1 MNWLCQN
8 YNKQKRGGV
17 IIRLARAAQMMV
29 GAVAPAVIS
38 EFYRRAIRRL
48 GVLRA
53 SGTRTV
59 AFGLLFAVAPF
70 VFAVPTYAAD
80 DSTVSVTVDQNA
92 ALQPA
97 GNLYKATAN
106 VTVKTSK
113 SFGFNLT
120 MQADTSDLIHA
131 TDPTHKISAMPSV
144 SPADLNANQWGY
156 ALAPQATQFRKVPAV
171 SDPAAVIAD
180 VTKAKPAGCA
190 NPDDCTKQVTFAA
203 NVDPA
208 KLASGKYYSTI
219 TYTATAK
226 TPPHAQVVDPTVC
239 RSGDPKNDCQVDLD
253 ANMIPV
259 KYTGD
264 VNHAEW
270 TSLANREDAAH
281 QGEWYN
287 YNQKQWANAV
297 TVKPEAL
304 SKYRGQNKVVDQA
317 DILGYW
323 VYIPRYAYEVMRRDG
338 TDKPVPAQNFLIRFE
353 KTTTPKRVPAACP
366 EQGKDYRTECYLDR
380 DYINGKPSAQGT
392 WATHPAFTFGTKEL
406 NGIWFAKFETTGSV
420 QQPTVLPNEKHISSY
435 TKGVKDR
442 VTIRAFYEIAKSL
455 GVKDQANTAGMKL
468 DGVTL
473 NNNNLSRYSSHLVNN
488 TDWGAATYLSA
499 SDYGAG
505 YNGVQT
511 NGDIV
516 KIRQNA
522 DENGYFGNITGC
534 GPEANG
540 SKKRYDGN
548 RGKKVDGKTT
558 YPPVALGTQ
567 SACNINGTQYA
578 YNGALGQ
585 LASTTNNPTGI
596 YDMSGGGN
604 ERVAAAY
611 NKNTQQMTDNDYI
624 KIFDKTG
631 GQYFGNST
639 VTNTKPPYT
648 NLYNFMGFM
657 HCTWVSCGGQALHE
671 THIDGKVE
679 VSNDA
684 RQYTADNG
692 KQWLKQSGGLVSVWY
707 FDVDNNSARYEGTSP
722 WFSRGGDFNYRSN
735 AGLFSANS
743 DNGRI
748 GSGVVGIDAFRVALA
763 PVLQD

>member
-17 IIRLARAAQMMV
+17 IISLTR
-29 GAVAPAVIS
+29 GAV
-38 EFYRRAIRRL
+38 
-48 GVLRA
+48 
-53 SGTRTV
+53 
-59 AFGLLFAVAPF
+59 FGLLFAVAPF

-144 SPADLNANQWGY
+144 NPAELNSNQWGY
-156 ALAPQATQFRKVPAV
+156 ALAPQATQFRKVPAAG
-171 SDPAAVIAD
+171 DPAAVVAD

-203 NVDPA
+203 HVDPA

-264 VNHAEW
+264 INHAEW

-338 TDKPVPAQNFLIRFE
+338 TDKPVPAQNFLISFE

-380 DYINGKPSAQGT
+380 DYIKGRPSAQGT

-406 NGIWFAKFETTGSV
+406 NGIWFAKFEATGSV
-420 QQPTVLPNEKHISSY
+420 QQPTVLPNEKHINSN
-435 TKGVKDR
+435 TNGVGKIE
-442 VTIRAFYEIAKSL
+442 IRAFYEIAKSL
-455 GVKDQANTAGMKL
+455 GVKDLANTAGMAL
-468 DGVTL
+468 AGVTS
-473 NNNNLSRYSSHLVNN
+473 NNNNLARYSSHLVNN
-488 TDWGAATYLSA
+488 TDWGAVTYLSA
-499 SDYGAG
+499 SNYGAG
-505 YNGVQT
+505 YNGVQI
-511 NGDIV
+511 NGNYVRINDNDI
-516 KIRQNA
+516 KYY
-522 DENGYFGNITGC
+522 GSITGC
-534 GPEANG
+534 GPAADG
-540 SKKRYDGN
+540 SKKKYYGN
-548 RGKKVDGKTT
+548 RVKVDGKIKDVSVT
-558 YPPVALGTQ
+558 LGTQ
-567 SACNINGTQYA
+567 SACNVNNIQYA
-578 YNGALGQ
+578 YNGTLGQ

-611 NKNTQQMTDNDYI
+611 NESTQQMIEREYI
-624 KIFDKTG
+624 G
-631 GQYFGNST
+631 GNGKVAIYSA
-639 VTNTKPPYT
+639 NTKPPYT

-657 HCTWVSCGGQALHE
+657 HCTWASCGGQALHE
-671 THIDGKVE
+671 THIDGE
-679 VSNDA
+679 VIEVKDDA
-684 RQYTADNG
+684 RHHTTDNG
-692 KQWLKQSGGLVSVWY
+692 QQWLKQRGGFVETAYYSMGGVQA
-707 FDVDNNSARYEGTSP
+707 NHSAF
-722 WFSRGGDFNYRSN
+722 WFYRGGDYHHGSS
-735 AGLFSANS
+735 AGLFYAN
-743 DNGRI
+743 DGAG
-748 GSGVVGIDAFRVALA
+748 GSYGAFRVALV
-763 PVLQD
+763 PVAQD

>member
-1 MNWLCQN
+1 MPKLQ
-8 YNKQKRGGV
+8 QTEAGGV
-17 IIRLARAAQMMV
+17 IIRLIRAAQMMV

-53 SGTRTV
+53 SGARTV

-92 ALQPA
+92 VLQPA
-97 GNLYKATAN
+97 DNLYKATAN

-156 ALAPQATQFRKVPAV
+156 ALAPQATQFRKVPAAG
-171 SDPAAVIAD
+171 DPAAVVAD

-264 VNHAEW
+264 INHAEW

-338 TDKPVPAQNFLIRFE
+338 TDKPVPAQNFLISFE

-380 DYINGKPSAQGT
+380 DYIKGKPSAQGT
-392 WATHPAFTFGTKEL
+392 WATHPAFTFGKKEL
-406 NGIWFAKFETTGSV
+406 NGIWFAKFETTGEV
-420 QQPTVLPNEKHISSY
+420 NQPTVLPNEKHIDSY
-435 TKGVKDR
+435 YTEGVKDQ

-455 GVKDQANTAGMKL
+455 GVNDPANTAGMAL
-468 DGVTL
+468 AGVTS

-499 SDYGAG
+499 SNYGAG
-505 YNGVQT
+505 YGGVQI
-511 NGDIV
+511 NGDYVRIG
-516 KIRQNA
+516 KDT
-522 DENGYFGNITGC
+522 DEYKYRGSITGC
-534 GPEANG
+534 GPAANG
-540 SKKRYDGN
+540 SKKGYDGN
-548 RGKKVDGKTT
+548 KVKVYGKKKVK
-558 YPPVALGTQ
+558 YEFPPVALGTQ

-578 YNGALGQ
+578 YNGTLGQ

-604 ERVAAAY
+604 AYIAAAY
-611 NKNTQQMTDNDYI
+611 NENTQQMTEQDYAKFRGDDI
-624 KIFDKTG
+624 AI
-631 GQYFGNST
+631 YSVN
-639 VTNTKPPYT
+639 TNPPYT

-657 HCTWVSCGGQALHE
+657 HCTWASCGGQALHE
-671 THIDGKVE
+671 VHIDGKVSE
-679 VSNDA
+679 I
-684 RQYTADNG
+684 RGTHYTADDG
-692 KQWLKQSGGLVSVWY
+692 PQWLKQGGGFVNIYHIGSY
-707 FDVDNNSARYEGTSP
+707 YRFSYP
-722 WFSRGGDFNYRSN
+722 WFSRGGRYSN
-735 AGLFSANS
+735 GSGAELFST
-743 DNGRI
+743 
-748 GSGVVGIDAFRVALA
+748 SGGNDIHAFRVALVSA
-763 PVLQD
+763 LQD

>member
-1 MNWLCQN
+1 
-8 YNKQKRGGV
+8 
-17 IIRLARAAQMMV
+17 MMV

-53 SGTRTV
+53 SGARTV

-92 ALQPA
+92 VLQPA
-97 GNLYKATAN
+97 DNLYKATAN

-156 ALAPQATQFRKVPAV
+156 ALAPQATQFRKVPAAG
-171 SDPAAVIAD
+171 DPAAVVAD

-264 VNHAEW
+264 INHAEW

-281 QGEWYN
+281 QGEWYDYKDN
-287 YNQKQWANAV
+287 SKKDTKWANAV
-297 TVKPEAL
+297 TVKPETL
-304 SKYRGQNKVVDQA
+304 GKYRGQNKVVDQA

-380 DYINGKPSAQGT
+380 DYIKGKPSAQGT
-392 WATHPAFTFGTKEL
+392 WATHPAFTFGTKKLNGRDVPKEL

-420 QQPTVLPNEKHISSY
+420 QQPTVLPNEKHINDN
-435 TKGVKDR
+435 TNGVGKIE
-442 VTIRAFYEIAKSL
+442 IRAFYEIAKSL
-455 GVKDQANTAGMKL
+455 GVKDQANTAGMTL
-468 DGVTL
+468 AGVTP

-499 SDYGAG
+499 SNYGAG
-505 YNGVQT
+505 YNGVQI
-511 NGDIV
+511 NGDDV
-516 KIRQNA
+516 KIKQDNETKYR
-522 DENGYFGNITGC
+522 GSITGC
-534 GPEANG
+534 GPAANG

-548 RGKKVDGKTT
+548 RVKVDGKTKVVS
-558 YPPVALGTQ
+558 VALGAQ
-567 SACNINGTQYA
+567 SACNANNIQYA
-578 YNGALGQ
+578 YNGTLGQ

-611 NKNTQQMTDNDYI
+611 NENTQQMTEQDYA
-624 KIFDKTG
+624 KLNGEG
-631 GQYFGNST
+631 GAIYG
-639 VTNTKPPYT
+639 VNTKPPYT

-657 HCTWVSCGGQALHE
+657 YCTWVSCGGQALHE
-671 THIDGKVE
+671 VHIDGKVSK
-679 VSNDA
+679 VGHT
-684 RQYTADNG
+684 YTKDDG
-692 KQWLKQSGGLVSVWY
+692 RQWLKQYGEFVIIDYTDTDSGN
-707 FDVDNNSARYEGTSP
+707 FDYRRTNP
-722 WFSRGGDFNYRSN
+722 WFSRGGGTSSPIVLS
-735 AGLFSANS
+735 AGLFYTGLTNS
-743 DNGRI
+743 SVVNG
-748 GSGVVGIDAFRVALA
+748 SAFRVALVPA
-763 PVLQD
+763 LQD

>member
-8 YNKQKRGGV
+8 YNKMKRGGV
-17 IIRLARAAQMMV
+17 IIRLARATQMMV
-29 GAVAPAVIS
+29 GAVAPSTS
-38 EFYRRAIRRL
+38 EFYRRASRRFCVFMVSGL
-48 GVLRA
+48 TRGAVL
-53 SGTRTV
+53 
-59 AFGLLFAVAPF
+59 GLLFAMATV
-70 VFAVPTYAAD
+70 VFAAPTYAAD

-131 TDPTHKISAMPSV
+131 TDPTHKISAMPSA
-144 SPADLNANQWGY
+144 SPADLGANQWGY
-156 ALAPQATQFRKVPAV
+156 ALAPQATQFRKVPATGE
-171 SDPAAVIAD
+171 PAAVVAD

-264 VNHAEW
+264 INHAEW

-380 DYINGKPSAQGT
+380 DYIKGKPSAQGT
-392 WATHPAFTFGTKEL
+392 WATHPAFTFGKKEL
-406 NGIWFAKFETTGSV
+406 NGIWFAKFETTGEV
-420 QQPTVLPNEKHISSY
+420 NQPTVLPNEKHINYY
-435 TKGVKDR
+435 TKGVKDQ
-442 VTIRAFYEIAKSL
+442 VEIRAFYAIAKSL
-455 GVKDQANTAGMKL
+455 GVNDPANTAGMAL
-468 DGVTL
+468 AGVTL

-499 SDYGAG
+499 SNYGAG
-505 YNGVQT
+505 YNGVQI
-511 NGDIV
+511 NSDIV
-516 KIRQNA
+516 RIGKGS
-522 DENGYFGNITGC
+522 DEEGYYRGNITGC
-534 GPEANG
+534 GPASDG

-548 RGKKVDGKTT
+548 KVKVDGKMKNA
-558 YPPVALGTQ
+558 PVAFGTQ
-567 SACNINGTQYA
+567 SACNTNNIQYA
-578 YNGALGQ
+578 YNGTLGQ

-596 YDMSGGGN
+596 YDMSGGGD

-611 NKNTQQMTDNDYI
+611 NKNIRHMTENDYV
-624 KIFDKTG
+624 KLLNKY
-631 GQYFGNST
+631 GQYIGNSA

-648 NLYNFMGFM
+648 NLYNFSEFKQ
-657 HCTWVSCGGQALHE
+657 CTWLTCGGQALHE
-671 THIDGKVE
+671 VHIE
-679 VSNDA
+679 SRDA
-684 RQYTADNG
+684 YG
-692 KQWLKQSGGLVSVWY
+692 QWLKQFGDFVY
-707 FDVDNNSARYEGTSP
+707 VDYRDMYTARVLYTGP
-722 WFSRGGDFNYRSN
+722 WFYRGGDFNYRSK
-735 AGLFSANS
+735 AGLFSASN

-748 GSGVVGIDAFRVALA
+748 GSGVVGIDAFRVALVPA
-763 PVLQD
+763 LQD

>member
-17 IIRLARAAQMMV
+17 IIRLARVAQMMV

-38 EFYRRAIRRL
+38 EFYRRASRRFCVFMVSGL
-48 GVLRA
+48 TRGAVL
-53 SGTRTV
+53 
-59 AFGLLFAVAPF
+59 GLLFAVASLVF
-70 VFAVPTYAAD
+70 VAPTYATED
-80 DSTVSVTVDQNA
+80 NTVSIAVDQNA
-92 ALQPA
+92 VLKPS

-144 SPADLNANQWGY
+144 NPAELNSNQWGY
-156 ALAPQATQFRKVPAV
+156 ALAPQATQFRKVPATGE
-171 SDPAAVIAD
+171 PAAVVAD
-180 VTKAKPAGCA
+180 VTKAKPAGCV

-226 TPPHAQVVDPTVC
+226 TPPHAQMVDPTVC

-253 ANMIPV
+253 PNMIPV

-264 VNHAEW
+264 INHAEW
-270 TSLANREDAAH
+270 TSLANREDASH

-366 EQGKDYRTECYLDR
+366 EQSKDYRTECYLDR
-380 DYINGKPSAQGT
+380 DYIKGKPSAQGT

-406 NGIWFAKFETTGSV
+406 NGIWFAKFETTGEV
-420 QQPTVLPNEKHISSY
+420 NQPTVLPNEKHINRY
-435 TKGVKDR
+435 NKGIEGQVM
-442 VTIRAFYEIAKSL
+442 IRAFYEIAKSL
-455 GVKDQANTAGMKL
+455 GVKDQANTAGMTL
-468 DGVTL
+468 TGVTS

-488 TDWGAATYLSA
+488 TDWGAAIYLSA
-499 SDYGAG
+499 SNYGAG
-505 YNGVQT
+505 YNGVQI
-511 NGDIV
+511 NGDDV
-516 KIRQNA
+516 NIRQDN
-522 DENGYFGNITGC
+522 ETKYRGSITGC
-534 GPEANG
+534 GPAADG

-548 RGKKVDGKTT
+548 KVKVYGKKKVK
-558 YPPVALGTQ
+558 YEPVALGTQ
-567 SACNINGTQYA
+567 SACNINGAQYA
-578 YNGALGQ
+578 YNGTLGR

-604 ERVAAAY
+604 EYVAAAY
-611 NKNTQQMTDNDYI
+611 NENIQQMTEQDYAKLKSDRI
-624 KIFDKTG
+624 TL
-631 GQYFGNST
+631 YS
-639 VTNTKPPYT
+639 VNTKPPYT

-671 THIDGKVE
+671 THIDGE
-679 VSNDA
+679 VIEVNDDA
-684 RQYTADNG
+684 RHHTTDDG
-692 KQWLKQSGGLVSVWY
+692 SQWLKQRGEFVRIAYRGDNVS
-707 FDVDNNSARYEGTSP
+707 FSLNTNT
-722 WFSRGGDFNYRSN
+722 WFSRGGGTSSPIVLS
-735 AGLFSANS
+735 AGLFYTGLTDSS
-743 DNGRI
+743 VVNGN
-748 GSGVVGIDAFRVALA
+748 AFRVALVPA
-763 PVLQD
+763 LQD

>member
-1 MNWLCQN
+1 MPKLQ
-8 YNKQKRGGV
+8 QTEAGGGV

-38 EFYRRAIRRL
+38 EFYRRASRRFCVFMVSGL
-48 GVLRA
+48 TRGAVL
-53 SGTRTV
+53 
-59 AFGLLFAVAPF
+59 GLLFAVASLVF
-70 VFAVPTYAAD
+70 VAPTYATED
-80 DSTVSVTVDQNA
+80 NTVSIAVDQNA
-92 ALQPA
+92 VLKPS

>member
-1 MNWLCQN
+1 
-8 YNKQKRGGV
+8 
-17 IIRLARAAQMMV
+17 MMV
-29 GAVAPAVIS
+29 GAVTSAVVS
-38 EFYRRAIRRL
+38 EFYRRAGRRL
-48 GVLRA
+48 GVSMTSSL
-53 SGTRTV
+53 TRGV
-59 AFGLLFAVAPF
+59 VLGLLFAVAPF
-70 VFAVPTYAAD
+70 VLTAPAHAVD

-92 ALQPA
+92 ELKSAST
-97 GNLYKATAN
+97 LYKATAN

-131 TDPTHKISAMPSV
+131 TDPTHKISAMPSAT
-144 SPADLNANQWGY
+144 SPADLGANQWGY
-156 ALAPQATQFRKVPAV
+156 ALAPQATQFRKVPAAGE
-171 SDPAAVIAD
+171 PAAVIAD
-180 VTKAKPAGCA
+180 VTKANSAGCA
-190 NPDDCTKQVTFAA
+190 NPDNCTKQVTFAA

-226 TPPHAQVVDPTVC
+226 TPPHAQVVEPTIC

-264 VNHAEW
+264 INHAEW

-297 TVKPEAL
+297 TVKPETL

-338 TDKPVPAQNFLIRFE
+338 TDKPVPAQNFLISFE

-380 DYINGKPSAQGT
+380 DYIKGKPSAQGT
-392 WATHPAFTFGTKEL
+392 WATHPAFTFGKKEL

-420 QQPTVLPNEKHISSY
+420 QQPTVLPNEKHINSN
-435 TKGVKDR
+435 TNGVGKIK
-442 VTIRAFYEIAKSL
+442 IRAFYEIAKSL
-455 GVKDQANTAGMKL
+455 GVKDQANTAGMTL
-468 DGVTL
+468 AGVTP

-499 SDYGAG
+499 SNYGAG
-505 YNGVQT
+505 YNGVQI
-511 NGDIV
+511 NGDYVRINDNDI
-516 KIRQNA
+516 K
-522 DENGYFGNITGC
+522 YYSSITGC
-534 GPEANG
+534 GPSANG
-540 SKKRYDGN
+540 SNKKYYGN
-548 RGKKVDGKTT
+548 RVKVDGKMKNV
-558 YPPVALGTQ
+558 PVAFGAQ
-567 SACNINGTQYA
+567 SACNVSNTQYA
-578 YNGALGQ
+578 YNGTLGQ

-611 NKNTQQMTDNDYI
+611 NESTQQMIEREYI
-624 KIFDKTG
+624 GGNGKIAI
-631 GQYFGNST
+631 YSA
-639 VTNTKPPYT
+639 NTKPPYT

-657 HCTWVSCGGQALHE
+657 HCTWASCGGQALHE
-671 THIDGKVE
+671 THIDGE
-679 VSNDA
+679 VIEVKDDA
-684 RQYTADNG
+684 RHHTTDNG
-692 KQWLKQSGGLVSVWY
+692 QQWLKQRGRFVRATY
-707 FDVDNNSARYEGTSP
+707 DCNSTGECEISAKGSSF
-722 WFSRGGDFNYRSN
+722 WFYRGGYYGRGSS
-735 AGLFSANS
+735 AGLFSTNDGDGLS
-743 DNGRI
+743 
-748 GSGVVGIDAFRVALA
+748 SGNYAFRVALV
-763 PVLQD
+763 PVAQD

>member
-1 MNWLCQN
+1 
-8 YNKQKRGGV
+8 
-17 IIRLARAAQMMV
+17 
-29 GAVAPAVIS
+29 
-38 EFYRRAIRRL
+38 
-48 GVLRA
+48 
-53 SGTRTV
+53 
-59 AFGLLFAVAPF
+59 
-70 VFAVPTYAAD
+70 
-80 DSTVSVTVDQNA
+80 
-92 ALQPA
+92 
-97 GNLYKATAN
+97 
-106 VTVKTSK
+106 
-113 SFGFNLT
+113 

-131 TDPTHKISAMPSV
+131 TDPTHKISAMPSA

-180 VTKAKPAGCA
+180 VTKAKSAGCA

-259 KYTGD
+259 KYTGNI
-264 VNHAEW
+264 NHAEW

-380 DYINGKPSAQGT
+380 DYIKGKPSAQGT
-392 WATHPAFTFGTKEL
+392 WATHPAFTFGIKKLNGRDVPNEL

-420 QQPTVLPNEKHISSY
+420 QQPTVLPNEKHINYY
-435 TKGVKDR
+435 TKGLKDQ

-455 GVKDQANTAGMKL
+455 GVNDPANTAGMAL
-468 DGVTL
+468 AGVTS
-473 NNNNLSRYSSHLVNN
+473 NNNNLSRYSSHLINN

-499 SDYGAG
+499 SNYGAG
-505 YNGVQT
+505 YDGVQI
-511 NGDIV
+511 NGDSVRIG
-516 KIRQNA
+516 K
-522 DENGYFGNITGC
+522 DTGEEGYYSGSITGC
-534 GPEANG
+534 GPASDG
-540 SKKRYDGN
+540 SKKKYNGN
-548 RGKKVDGKTT
+548 KVKVYGKKKVK
-558 YPPVALGTQ
+558 YEFPPVALGTQ

-578 YNGALGQ
+578 YNGTIGQ

-596 YDMSGGGN
+596 YDMSGGGD
-604 ERVAAAY
+604 ERVAAVY
-611 NKNTQQMTDNDYI
+611 NENTKQMTEQDYAKLKSDNAPIY
-624 KIFDKTG
+624 
-631 GQYFGNST
+631 S
-639 VTNTKPPYT
+639 VNTKPPYT

-671 THIDGKVE
+671 THIDGE
-679 VSNDA
+679 VSKIHGTHH
-684 RQYTADNG
+684 TADDG
-692 KQWLKQSGGLVSVWY
+692 LQWLKQYGEFVIIDYTDTDSGN
-707 FDVDNNSARYEGTSP
+707 FNFRFTSP
-722 WFSRGGDFNYRSN
+722 WFSRGSGCSRYTSCPNS
-735 AGLFSANS
+735 GLFTSNFVYGGAIS
-743 DNGRI
+743 DHYY
-748 GSGVVGIDAFRVALA
+748 AFRVALA
-763 PVLQD
+763 PVSQD

>member
-1 MNWLCQN
+1 M
-8 YNKQKRGGV
+8 
-17 IIRLARAAQMMV
+17 
-29 GAVAPAVIS
+29 
-38 EFYRRAIRRL
+38 
-48 GVLRA
+48 
-53 SGTRTV
+53 
-59 AFGLLFAVAPF
+59 FGLLFAVAPF

-120 MQADTSDLIHA
+120 MQADTADLIHT
-131 TDPTHKISAMPSV
+131 TDSTHKISAMPSAT
-144 SPADLNANQWGY
+144 SPADLGANQWGY
-156 ALAPQATQFRKVPAV
+156 ALVPQATQFRKVPAV
-171 SDPAAVIAD
+171 GESAAVVAD
-180 VTKAKPAGCA
+180 VTKAKPAGCTNSA
-190 NPDDCTKQVTFAA
+190 DCTKSVTFAA
-203 NVDPA
+203 NIDPA
-208 KLASGKYYSTI
+208 KLASGKYSSTI

-226 TPPHAQVVDPTVC
+226 TPPHAQVVDPTIC
-239 RSGDPKNDCQVDLD
+239 RSGDLKSDCQVDLD

-270 TSLANREDAAH
+270 TSLANREDTAH

-317 DILGYW
+317 DILGHW

-338 TDKPVPAQNFLIRFE
+338 TDKPVLAQNFLIQFE

-380 DYINGKPSAQGT
+380 DYIKGQPSAQGT

-420 QQPTVLPNEKHISSY
+420 QQPTVLPNEKHINHY
-435 TKGVKDR
+435 IKGIKGQ

-455 GVKDQANTAGMKL
+455 GVNDSANTAGMAL
-468 DGVTL
+468 AGVTS

-499 SDYGAG
+499 SNYGAG
-505 YNGVQT
+505 YSGVQI

-516 KIRQNA
+516 KIRQDN
-522 DENGYFGNITGC
+522 ETTYYGSITGC
-534 GPEANG
+534 GPAADG
-540 SKKRYDGN
+540 SKKRYDGS
-548 RGKKVDGKTT
+548 RAKVDGKIKVVS
-558 YPPVALGTQ
+558 VALGTQ
-567 SACNINGTQYA
+567 SACSINNTQYA
-578 YNGALGQ
+578 YNGTLGQ

-604 ERVAAAY
+604 ECVAAAY
-611 NKNTQQMTDNDYI
+611 NENIQQMTEQDYVVAMKGNI
-624 KIFDKTG
+624 G
-631 GQYFGNST
+631 GPTT
-639 VTNTKPPYT
+639 VVNTKPPYT

-671 THIDGKVE
+671 THIDGKVIE
-679 VSNDA
+679 VNQDA
-684 RQYTADNG
+684 RHHTADDG
-692 KQWLKQSGGLVSVWY
+692 SQWLKQDGEFVRIAYMG
-707 FDVDNNSARYEGTSP
+707 DNKAFLPNTDP
-722 WFSRGGDFNYRSN
+722 WFSRGGGTSSSIVLG
-735 AGLFSANS
+735 AGLFYASLTGSSNVINS
-743 DNGRI
+743 R
-748 GSGVVGIDAFRVALA
+748 AFHVALV
-763 PVLQD
+763 PVSQD

>member
-17 IIRLARAAQMMV
+17 IIRLARATQMMV

-38 EFYRRAIRRL
+38 EFYRRASCRL
-48 GVLRA
+48 GALRA

-59 AFGLLFAVAPF
+59 ALSLLFAVAPF

-208 KLASGKYYSTI
+208 KLASGKYSSTI

-264 VNHAEW
+264 INHAEW

-304 SKYRGQNKVVDQA
+304 SKYRGQNKAVDQA
-317 DILGYW
+317 DILGHW

-338 TDKPVPAQNFLIRFE
+338 TDKSVPAQNFLISFE

-380 DYINGKPSAQGT
+380 DYIKGQPSTQGT
-392 WATHPAFTFGTKEL
+392 WATHPAFTFGNKEL

-420 QQPTVLPNEKHISSY
+420 QQPTVLPNEKHI
-435 TKGVKDR
+435 DR
-442 VTIRAFYEIAKSL
+442 NVNGGGKIAIRAFYEIAKSL
-455 GVKDQANTAGMKL
+455 GVKDQANTAGMTL
-468 DGVTL
+468 AGVTS

-505 YNGVQT
+505 YDGVQI
-511 NGDIV
+511 NSDIV
-516 KIRQNA
+516 KIKGTVN
-522 DENGYFGNITGC
+522 EKKYYGSITGC
-534 GPEANG
+534 GPAANG
-540 SKKRYDGN
+540 NRKTYNGN
-548 RGKKVDGKTT
+548 KVKTDGKTKFA
-558 YPPVALGTQ
+558 PVALGTQ
-567 SACNINGTQYA
+567 SACNASNIQHA
-578 YNGALGQ
+578 YNGILGQ

-611 NKNTQQMTDNDYI
+611 NENTHQMTEQDYVKLESGDNIYI
-624 KIFDKTG
+624 
-631 GQYFGNST
+631 YS
-639 VTNTKPPYT
+639 VNTKPPYT
-648 NLYNFMGFM
+648 NLYNFTGFM
-657 HCTWVSCGGQALHE
+657 HCTWASCGGQALHE
-671 THIDGKVE
+671 VRIRYDDGSHNKVDTVKE
-679 VSNDA
+679 D
-684 RQYTADNG
+684 
-692 KQWLKQSGGLVSVWY
+692 QWLNQRGAFV
-707 FDVDNNSARYEGTSP
+707 NNASP
-722 WFSRGGDFNYRSN
+722 WFLRGGNYNDGSRPGLFFANDNFVDDYYGDSN
-735 AGLFSANS
+735 AF
-743 DNGRI
+743 RI
-748 GSGVVGIDAFRVALA
+748 ALV
-763 PVLQD
+763 PVL

>member
-8 YNKQKRGGV
+8 YNKTKRGGGV
-17 IIRLARAAQMMV
+17 IIWLLALL
-29 GAVAPAVIS
+29 AVTPLVLTTPAH
-38 EFYRRAIRRL
+38 A
-48 GVLRA
+48 
-53 SGTRTV
+53 T
-59 AFGLLFAVAPF
+59 
-70 VFAVPTYAAD
+70 D

-92 ALQPA
+92 ALKPA

-144 SPADLNANQWGY
+144 NPAELNSNQWGY

-180 VTKAKPAGCA
+180 VTKAKPAGCV

-264 VNHAEW
+264 INHAEW

-281 QGEWYN
+281 QGEWYDYKDN
-287 YNQKQWANAV
+287 SKKDTKWANAV
-297 TVKPEAL
+297 TVKPETL
-304 SKYRGQNKVVDQA
+304 GKYRGQNKVVDQA
-317 DILGYW
+317 DILGHW

-380 DYINGKPSAQGT
+380 DYIKGKPSAQGT
-392 WATHPAFTFGTKEL
+392 WATHPAFTFGTKKLNGRDVPNEL

-420 QQPTVLPNEKHISSY
+420 QQPTVLPNEKHINRY
-435 TKGVKDR
+435 NKGIEGQVM
-442 VTIRAFYEIAKSL
+442 IRAFYEIAKSL

-468 DGVTL
+468 DGVTS

-499 SDYGAG
+499 SNYGAG
-505 YNGVQT
+505 YNGVQI
-511 NGDIV
+511 NGDDV
-516 KIRQNA
+516 NIRQDN
-522 DENGYFGNITGC
+522 ETKYRGSITGC
-534 GPEANG
+534 GPAADG

-548 RGKKVDGKTT
+548 KVKVDGKKKLK
-558 YPPVALGTQ
+558 YEPVALGTQ
-567 SACNINGTQYA
+567 SACNINGAQYA
-578 YNGALGQ
+578 YNGTLGR

-596 YDMSGGGN
+596 YDMFGGGN
-604 ERVAAAY
+604 EYVAAAY
-611 NKNTQQMTDNDYI
+611 NENIQQMTEQDYAKLKSDRI
-624 KIFDKTG
+624 TL
-631 GQYFGNST
+631 YS
-639 VTNTKPPYT
+639 VNTKPPYT

-671 THIDGKVE
+671 THIDGKVIK
-679 VSNDA
+679 VYQDMRNH
-684 RQYTADNG
+684 TADDG
-692 KQWLKQSGGLVSVWY
+692 SQWLKQRGEFVRIAYRG
-707 FDVDNNSARYEGTSP
+707 DNVAFSLNTNT
-722 WFSRGGDFNYRSN
+722 WFSRGGGTSGPIVSS
-735 AGLFSANS
+735 AGLFYTGLTDSS
-743 DNGRI
+743 VVNG
-748 GSGVVGIDAFRVALA
+748 VAFRVALVPA
-763 PVLQD
+763 LQD